1 MRFDK
6 NSRVRLARDFEFL
19 KKNATKADCSAFV
32 FYLYP
37 NTQKKSRLA
46 VITSKRVGMAVE
58 RNLARRRF
66 REIFRSVAPELE
78 KNVDILVFVRR
89 GYAKFEFADLREKF
103 ERAAKTLLQKFVNAP
118 RESGNTAE

>member
-66 REIFRSVAPELE
+66 RAIFRSVAPEFE

>member
-46 VITSKRVGMAVE
+46 VITSKRVGIAVE

-66 REIFRSVAPELE
+66 RAIFRSVAPTLE
-78 KNVDILVFVRR
+78 KSVDILVFVRR

-103 ERAAKTLLQKFVNAP
+103 ERAAKTLSQKFINASATP
-118 RESGNTAE
+118 NKDAE